1 MTLTAAQLTR
11 LRQLSGGVVATS
23 EPDYLTDAQLQ
34 AEYASAGNDFDK
46 TVVYVLRL
54 RVGMTAGLTDRS
66 YAIEQTSESLSQRH
80 QQLKALLDE
89 WERRVG
95 LAGAALQAGALDMG
109 LDEDNEDA

>member
-11 LRQLSGGVVATS
+11 LRMLTGGVVAAS

-34 AEYASAGNDFDK
+34 SEYASAGNDFDK

-66 YAIEQTSESLSQRH
+66 YAVEQTSESLSQRH
-80 QQLKALLDE
+80 QQLKALLQE
-89 WERRVG
+89 WEQRLS
-95 LAGAALQAGALDMG
+95 LAGAPLKAGVLDMG
-109 LDEDNEDA
+109 LNEDANAD